1 MALGT
6 GFTMTVEFVVDSK
19 NASCQQQ
26 ELGDHGAVAGG
37 YLVGIGDCQREKS
50 KADGSTEAADCYG
63 VLYGA
68 GAGHG
73 GYSVICNTAPYCSPL
88 M

>member
-6 GFTMTVEFVVDSK
+6 GFTMAVEFVINAK
-19 NASCQQQ
+19 NAGCQQQ
-26 ELGDHGAVAGG
+26 ELGDHGAVAGS
-37 YLVGIGDCQREKS
+37 YLVGIGDCQRDKR

-68 GAGHG
+68 CTGHWL
-73 GYSVICNTAPYCSPL
+73 ICNTQV
-88 M
+88 